1 MESMRALLAVFK
13 PKSDAGLVSVV
24 LRDNRVDVA
33 SVRRQ
38 LGSLPRVTLADSVER
53 IGDDASALEAVSR
66 GMKLG
71 KRRCS
76 TLLRHGGYQLILT
89 DMVAGPIE
97 EAREAARWKLKDQV
111 EFPVDSAAIDLL
123 PIPAYGRAGQA
134 YAVMAPESSVGPLVR
149 AFQAAGLSLGVV
161 DLPEMSQRNLAGLF
175 EEEGRPLATLIFDDE
190 EGLLTFTVD
199 GELLNS
205 RHVEIS
211 ARQLIA
217 AEADRRGTLFD
228 RIELELQRSL
238 DNFERMYSSLSL
250 QRLLVAPVPGVDGLL
265 DHLSSNL
272 TIPVAELDIGKVL
285 DFDAAPAL
293 RDPLRQFQSL
303 RAIGAALREDIVQ

>member
-1 MESMRALLAVFK
+1 MRALPSFFK

-24 LRDNRVDVA
+24 LRDNRIDVV

-38 LGSLPRVTLADSVER
+38 AGLRPRVTLADSVEKL
-53 IGDDASALEAVSR
+53 GDDVSALDAVRR

-71 KRRCS
+71 KCRCT
-76 TLLRHGGYQLILT
+76 TLLRHGAYQLVPT
-89 DMVAGPIE
+89 DAVSGPIE

-123 PIPAYGRAGQA
+123 PVPAHGRAGQA
-134 YAVMAPESSVGPLVR
+134 YAVMAPESAVGPLVR
-149 AFQAAGLSLGVV
+149 AFQTAGLSLAVI
-161 DLPEMSQRNLAGLF
+161 DLPEMAQRNLAALF
-175 EEEGRPLATLIFDDE
+175 EEENRALATLIFDDD

-199 GELLNS
+199 GEMLIA

-211 ARQLIA
+211 ARQLTA
-217 AEADRRGTLFD
+217 AGADRRGNLFD

-238 DNFERMYSSLSL
+238 DNFERIYSSLSL

-265 DHLSSNL
+265 DQLRSNL
-272 TIPVAELDIGKVL
+272 SIPVAELEIGTVL
-285 DFDAAPAL
+285 DLESAPAL
-293 RDPLRQFQSL
+293 RDPLRQFQCL
-303 RAIGAALREDIVQ
+303 RAIGAALRDEVAA